1 MDNRLYCVY
10 MDDDGGFVAGLFD
23 NINAANEC
31 YRYYACFFPMTS
43 LIPICTDIIESEFI
57 EPEID

>member
-1 MDNRLYCVY
+1 MSNRLYCVY

-23 NINAANEC
+23 NINAAKEC
-31 YRYYACFFPMTS
+31 YKYHASYFPRTS
-43 LIPICTDIIESEFI
+43 LIQICADIIESEFI